1 MKYILSVKTL
11 YDNNNKLTYVIT
23 KYNDNSAAVKIYKKE
38 FESNSDKYIKTL
50 KLNSLLNM

>member
-11 YDNNNKLTYVIT
+11 YDNNNRLTYVIT

-38 FESNSDKYIKTL
+38 FESNNDKYLKTL